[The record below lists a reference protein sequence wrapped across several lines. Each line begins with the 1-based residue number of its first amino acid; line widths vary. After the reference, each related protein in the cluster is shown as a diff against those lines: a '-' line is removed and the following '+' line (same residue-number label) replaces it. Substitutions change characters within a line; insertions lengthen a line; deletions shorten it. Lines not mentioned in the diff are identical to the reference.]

1 MKPLTIEHIKNS
13 GWLILETIIGSKA
26 YGLNT
31 ASSDTDIRGVFILP
45 KEAYYGLEYTA
56 QVNNATNDIVYYEL
70 KRFLELLA
78 NNNPNIL
85 EMLAVPQDCILY
97 QHALMRHITVDLFLS
112 KKCEGAF
119 ANYAFTQIKKASGLE
134 KKVMNPME
142 EIRKSVLDF
151 CYVQVGNHSIALKD
165 YLAKN
170 NFLQAHCGL
179 AKIDHFR
186 DCYYLYY
193 STQNKY
199 YGVVKSEDANEV
211 HLTNIPKGEMPI
223 GVLFFNKDGYSIYC
237 KQYREYWDWV
247 AKRNEERYKGTITH
261 GKKYDAKNMMHV
273 FRLLRMAKEI
283 ALEGKINVWRTD
295 RAFLLNIKTGKFEYD
310 DLVQQATS
318 LKDELPILFAQ
329 SNLQDEPDIEKIN
342 TVLIKM
348 RMQFYEKA

>member
-1 MKPLTIEHIKNS
+1 MKSLTIEHIKKR
-13 GWLILETIIGSKA
+13 GWLLLETIIGSKA

-31 ASSDTDIRGVFILP
+31 ATSDTDIRGVFILP
-45 KEAYYGLEYTA
+45 KEEYYGLEYTA
-56 QVNNATNDIVYYEL
+56 QVNNETNDIVYYEL

-78 NNNPNIL
+78 NNNPNIM
-85 EMLAVPQDCILY
+85 EMLAVPKECILY
-97 QHALMRHITVDLFLS
+97 QHSLMNEITVDLFLS

-151 CYVQVGNHSIALKD
+151 CYVQIGNHSMGLKG
-165 YLAKN
+165 YLIKN
-170 NFLQAHCGL
+170 NYTQEQCGL

-193 STQNKY
+193 SKVEIY
-199 YGVVKSEDANEV
+199 YGIVKSAEANEV

-223 GVLFFNKDGYSIYC
+223 GVLFFNKDSYSIYC

-247 AKRNEERYKGTITH
+247 SKRNEERYKGTITH

-283 ALEGKINVWRTD
+283 AEEGKINVWRND
-295 RAFLLNIKTGKFEYD
+295 RAFLLDIKTGKFEYD
-310 DLVQQATS
+310 DLVQQATE
-318 LKDELPILFAQ
+318 LKDALPKLFEQ
-329 SNLQDEPDIEKIN
+329 SNLQNEPDVEKIN
-342 TVLIKM
+342 ELLIKI
-348 RMQFYEKA
+348 RKEFYNL